1 MITKEGNM
9 SEKGIF
15 DVTGKV
21 ALVTGASRGLGRV
34 FAEVLAEYGAD
45 VSCVGR
51 DEAKLAETLELIG
64 KYKHRAIAITADV
77 SSPSEVQRMVEETAG
92 RLGKIDILINN
103 AGIAG
108 VNNRIH
114 EMPVEDWDA
123 VIDNNLR
130 SQFLCMKAVLPFMLK
145 NKGGSIVNIASNAGV
160 RAEGSFVPAPYGVSK
175 AGIISLTQYAALQ
188 YVRDNIRV
196 NAIAPGMHGSNLG
209 HPKDPELSRQL
220 DEAVQQFCAAN
231 VPMARLASASELKG
245 LTILLA
251 SNASSYITGQVFI
264 QDGGQ
269 TARI

>member
-1 MITKEGNM
+1 M

-15 DVTGKV
+15 DISGKV

-45 VSCVGR
+45 VSCIGR
-51 DEAKLAETLELIG
+51 DQSMLAETVQLIAQ
-64 KYKHRAIAITADV
+64 YKHRAIAIVADV
-77 SSPSEVQRMVEETAG
+77 SDPGEVQRMTEETVRQLG
-92 RLGKIDILINN
+92 RIDILVNN

-108 VNNRIH
+108 INSKIH
-114 EMPVEDWDA
+114 EMRLEEWDE
-123 VIDNNLR
+123 VIGTNLR

-145 NKGGSIVNIASNAGV
+145 NKGGSIVNIASNAGI
-160 RAEGSFVPAPYGVSK
+160 RPEASFVPVPYGVSK
-175 AGIISLTQYAALQ
+175 AGIISLTQYAAMQ
-188 YVRDNIRV
+188 YVKDNIRV

-209 HPKDPELSRQL
+209 HPKDPELSRQM
-220 DEAVQQFCAAN
+220 DKAIQEFCAAN
-231 VPMARLASASELKG
+231 VPMARLADASELKG

-269 TARI
+269 TTKL

>member
-1 MITKEGNM
+1 M
-9 SEKGIF
+9 SERGIF

-21 ALVTGASRGLGRV
+21 ALVTGASRGLGRA

-51 DEAKLAETLELIG
+51 DEAKLSETVELLG
-64 KYKHRAIAITADV
+64 KYKGKAIGVTADV
-77 SSPSEVQRMVEETAG
+77 AKPDEVQRMAEETARQLG
-92 RLGKIDILINN
+92 RIDILVNN

-108 VNNRIH
+108 VNKRIH
-114 EMPVEDWDA
+114 EMPLEDWDE
-123 VIDNNLR
+123 VIETNLR

-145 NKGGSIVNIASNAGV
+145 NKGGSIINISSNAGV
-160 RAEGSFVPAPYGVSK
+160 RAEGSFVPAQYGVSK

-220 DEAVQQFCAAN
+220 DEAVQAFCAAN
-231 VPMARLASASELKG
+231 VPMGRLASASELKG
-245 LTILLA
+245 LIILLA
-251 SNASSYITGQVFI
+251 SDASSYITGQVFI

-269 TARI
+269 TVKM

>member
-1 MITKEGNM
+1 M

-15 DVTGKV
+15 DVSGKV
-21 ALVTGASRGLGRV
+21 AIVTGASRGLGRA

-45 VSCVGR
+45 VACVGR
-51 DEAKLAETLELIG
+51 DQEKLAETLDLLS
-64 KYKHRAIAITADV
+64 KYGHRVISIIADV
-77 SSPSEVQRMVEETAG
+77 SKPAEVQRMTEETV
-92 RLGKIDILINN
+92 RQLGKIDILINN

-108 VNNRIH
+108 VNNKIH
-114 EMPVEDWDA
+114 EMPLEDWDE
-123 VIDNNLR
+123 VIGTNLR

-188 YVRDNIRV
+188 YVHDNIRV
-196 NAIAPGMHGSNLG
+196 NAIAPGMHASNLG
-209 HPKDPELSRQL
+209 HPKDPELAKQL
-220 DEAVQQFCAAN
+220 DESVKAFCAAN
-231 VPMARLASASELKG
+231 VPMGRLAAAAELKG

-251 SNASSYITGQVFI
+251 SNASSYITGQVFV

-269 TARI
+269 TIAM